1 MQGFF
6 VSNIV
11 SEFKISDIGAIPEN
25 NDLIYDE
32 LTNTGYLLQRLTS
45 DKFLADK
52 LLTENERYIFLTEGV
67 ILKKTNLMSER
78 HKTEFIEVLTEE
90 VDRTGNLDNIIA
102 PGFSLAFYDK
112 KSKEW
117 TFYTNQINN
126 KGVFYYVDEKT
137 GEFIA
142 ASSVKYITGYLDYL
156 GRSYTL
162 CAKSAHD
169 LLTFGYNVRDKGVNT
184 IVEEI
189 KRIPTGCKLIIKEN
203 GCHKLQ
209 QYHSFARGQQRDLT
223 KDEAVEVID
232 KLFKNAVDLAA
243 KKNEEYGYRQI
254 STLSG
259 GLDSRMTTWVL
270 HELGYDTSTAVTFAQ
285 SGSLDQKIA
294 QEIAG
299 DLRIEW
305 IFKAL
310 DDAEFIKLIPEKIHE
325 LDGLCEVSGTIHD
338 DSLLRRLN
346 LSEFGLLHTGQLGDA
361 VVGAFSEDDL
371 SDVTSKAYSKIL
383 FDRINND
390 ISIDGFDDSE
400 MFLFATRCFL
410 GALCPELSQA
420 KYIEPVSPF
429 CSLELLE
436 FMFSLPME
444 WRQNHRIYKKWILEK
459 YPKAGNY
466 IWEKSGTRIDSGR
479 IKKII
484 AKVNSAGINN
494 VPKIVAYKLGF
505 IKKMQLKN
513 CNFGMNPY
521 DYWYETDL
529 RVRENLN
536 SLYEDGMRR
545 IRIDEELS
553 DLIDTLYN
561 EGGCREKVQAI
572 SVVYA
577 IEYFFGVGK
586 Q

>member
-11 SEFKISDIGAIPEN
+11 SEFKIRDINAISA
-25 NDLIYDE
+25 NDNLIYDE
-32 LTNTGYLLQRLTS
+32 LINKDYLLQRLTA

-52 LLTENERYIFLTEGV
+52 LLIENEGYIFLTEGV
-67 ILKKTNLMSER
+67 ILKKTKLLSDR
-78 HKTEFIEVLTEE
+78 HKAEFVEVLTEE
-90 VDRTGNLDNIIA
+90 IGRTGNLDNIVA

-117 TFYTNQINN
+117 TFYANQIND
-126 KGVFYYVDEKT
+126 KGLFFYANEKT
-137 GEFIA
+137 GKFIV
-142 ASSVKYITGYLDYL
+142 ASSVKYITRYLDCL
-156 GRSYTL
+156 GWPYTL
-162 CAKSAHD
+162 CTESVHD
-169 LLTFGYNVRDKGVNT
+169 LLTFGYNVRNKGVNT
-184 IVEEI
+184 IVEEV
-189 KRIPTGCKLIIKEN
+189 KRIPTGYKLIINES

-209 QYHSFARGQQRDLT
+209 KYHSFARGQQRDMT
-223 KDEAVEVID
+223 EEEAVEVID
-232 KLFKNAVDLAA
+232 QLFRNAVDLAA

-270 HELGYDTSTAVTFAQ
+270 HDLGYDASTAVTFAQ
-285 SGSLDQKIA
+285 AGSLDQKIA
-294 QEIAG
+294 QKIAG
-299 DLRIEW
+299 DLRTEW

-346 LSEFGLLHTGQLGDA
+346 LSEFGLLHTGQLGDV

-444 WRQNHRIYKKWILEK
+444 WRQNHRIYKKWILKK

-484 AKVNSAGINN
+484 AKVNSAGMNN
-494 VPKIVAYKLGF
+494 LPKIVAYKLGF
-505 IKKMQLKN
+505 IKKLQLKN

-521 DYWYETDL
+521 DYWYETDS
-529 RVRENLN
+529 RVRENLK

-545 IRIDEELS
+545 LKIDEELA
-553 DLIDTLYN
+553 DMILTLYN

-577 IEYFFGVGK
+577 IEYFFGVGA